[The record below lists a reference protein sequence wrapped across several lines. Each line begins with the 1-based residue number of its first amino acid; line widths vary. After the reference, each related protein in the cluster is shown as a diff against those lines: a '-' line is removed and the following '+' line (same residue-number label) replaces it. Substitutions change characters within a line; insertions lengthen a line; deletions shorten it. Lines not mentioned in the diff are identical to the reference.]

1 MPELM
6 TVPTA
11 AERHA
16 LCERL
21 APLLARRIALYTAH
35 ESSSVPVETARAL
48 LDGILLHLGLAGTS
62 ADPAA
67 RASTVLGGDASDLL
81 ARGERETRRAALHA
95 YARWQQL
102 VRALPPLESCTLRE
116 TLASIGRGFRHY
128 DARFFPQEFPCEI
141 DYPLERPVSEDLQ
154 GVHYVNQYLAQLA
167 AELTLLRALSVGEV
181 RGVLDRGGA
190 DWRGLPIGLFAP
202 VAANALARS
211 LLGGEGL
218 GFTAE
223 ERCAL
228 ARRFAPLTPAQ
239 LARMFH
245 DAAEEVAARHSLAP
259 LAAETLRR
267 CADDTAAR
275 VAALRDTSGLAGLFP

>member
-6 TVPTA
+6 TVLTA
-11 AERHA
+11 DERQA
-16 LCERL
+16 LCARL
-21 APLLARRIALYTAH
+21 APLLARRVALYTAH

-48 LDGILLHLGLAGTS
+48 LDGILLHLGLAGS
-62 ADPAA
+62 CADPAA
-67 RASTVLGGDASDLL
+67 RARAVLAGDGSDLL
-81 ARGERETRRAALHA
+81 ARGERETRRAVLLAH
-95 YARWQQL
+95 ARWQQL
-102 VRALPPLESCTLRE
+102 VRMLPPLESRTLRD
-116 TLASIGRGFRHY
+116 TLASIGRGFRRY

-141 DYPLERPVSEDLQ
+141 DYQLARPISEELW
-154 GVHYVNQYLAQLA
+154 GIYYVNQYLTQLA
-167 AELTLLRALSVGEV
+167 AELTLLRALPLGEV

-190 DWRGLPIGLFAP
+190 DWRELPIGLFAP

-218 GFTAE
+218 AFTDG

-239 LARMFH
+239 LARTFRA
-245 DAAEEVAARHSLAP
+245 AAEEVAARYSLAP
-259 LAAETLRR
+259 LARDALRH

-275 VAALRDTSGLAGLFP
+275 VAALRDTSALAVLFP

>member
-1 MPELM
+1 M
-6 TVPTA
+6 
-11 AERHA
+11 
-16 LCERL
+16 
-21 APLLARRIALYTAH
+21 
-35 ESSSVPVETARAL
+35 
-48 LDGILLHLGLAGTS
+48 
-62 ADPAA
+62 
-67 RASTVLGGDASDLL
+67 
-81 ARGERETRRAALHA
+81 
-95 YARWQQL
+95 
-102 VRALPPLESCTLRE
+102 
-116 TLASIGRGFRHY
+116 
-128 DARFFPQEFPCEI
+128 
-141 DYPLERPVSEDLQ
+141 
-154 GVHYVNQYLAQLA
+154 
-167 AELTLLRALSVGEV
+167 
-181 RGVLDRGGA
+181 LDRGGA

-211 LLGGEGL
+211 LLGGERL

-239 LARMFH
+239 LARLFR